1 MGNGSDFLN
10 TFSFA
15 VMPGVPVIKELLLES
30 GMSQTKTIDA
40 TSPQTFQS

>member
-10 TFSFA
+10 TFSLA
-15 VMPGVPVIKELLLES
+15 AMPGVPVIKELLLES
-30 GMSQTKTIDA
+30 GMSQTKTIDG